1 MKRSQYLHQQKRKA
15 YYIPLCC
22 EGKITEKECAKK
34 LGMSEYGVTLLK
46 RRYRKKGGL
55 AFVNGH
61 KNQVPANKKYVHSF
75 CEHIVKIYYN
85 DWSDCPISTFH
96 EALKEFY
103 SIEVSYNSLLKIM
116 RDSGIKPPRSW
127 NTKEKKEHKSRKE
140 RKHAGEL
147 VQMDASTHDW
157 FMNGTLVSLHGGID
171 DATHTV
177 TGLYFCLN
185 ECRLGYNEVL
195 RQTWTKFG
203 IPQAYYID
211 RHSSFVS
218 SKRKKGRTF
227 TERLELS
234 KNESTHF
241 NDLCRELDIEV
252 VLALS
257 AQGKGRIERLWQ
269 TLQGQLPFIFRFL
282 KISTIQAANS
292 FIESWL
298 GSFNKR
304 FSIKPQDSQNLFR
317 PLPRGF
323 NLDYKLSLKFTCRTD
338 SMGYF
343 TFHDC
348 DFRLSTPNRAFRHFE
363 LCLSE
368 QLGLRAYMNGG
379 WYSITLAEKYL
390 QDLVYDTMPI
400 VEKDLINRYLLSN
413 LHSDYA

>member
-1 MKRSQYLHQQKRKA
+1 
-15 YYIPLCC
+15 
-22 EGKITEKECAKK
+22 
-34 LGMSEYGVTLLK
+34 MSEYGVTLLK
-46 RRYRKKGGL
+46 RRFRKKGGL

-75 CEHIVKIYYN
+75 CEHIIKIYRN
-85 DWSDCPISTFH
+85 DWADCPISTFH

-103 SIEVSYNSLLKIM
+103 NINVSYNSLLKIT
-116 RDSGIKPPRSW
+116 RKAGIKPPRSW

-171 DATHTV
+171 DATHMV

-195 RQTWTKFG
+195 RQTWEKFG

-218 SKRKKGRTF
+218 SKRKKRRTF

-241 NDLCRELDIEV
+241 NDLCRELNIEV
-252 VLALS
+252 ILALS

-269 TLQGQLPFIFRFL
+269 TLQGRLPFIFRFL
-282 KISTIQAANS
+282 KISTVQGANS

-298 GSFNKR
+298 DSFNKR
-304 FSIKPQDSQNLFR
+304 FSIKPQDSLNLFR
-317 PLPRGF
+317 PLSKGF
-323 NLDYKLSLKFTCRTD
+323 NLDYKLSLKFTYRTD
-338 SMGYF
+338 STGYF
-343 TFHDC
+343 TFHGC
-348 DFRLSTPNRAFRHFE
+348 DFRLAAPNRAFRHFE

-368 QLGLRAYMNGG
+368 KFGLRAYMDGG
-379 WYSITLAEKYL
+379 WYAVTLAENRF
-390 QDLVYDTMPI
+390 QSRGYDTMPV
-400 VEKDLINRYLLSN
+400 VEKELINRYLLCD
-413 LHSDYA
+413 LHSACA

>member
-1 MKRSQYLHQQKRKA
+1 MERSQYFYQQKRKA

-22 EGKITEKECAKK
+22 EGKITEKECAGK

-61 KNQVPANKKYVHSF
+61 KNQIPANKKYAHSF
-75 CEHIVKIYYN
+75 CERIVKIYREKW
-85 DWSDCPISTFH
+85 DECPISTFRR
-96 EALKEFY
+96 ALKKFY
-103 SIEVSYNSLLKIM
+103 DIDLPYNSLLKIT
-116 RDSGIKPPRSW
+116 RIAGIKSPRSW
-127 NTKEKKEHKSRKE
+127 TTKEKKEHKSRRE
-140 RKHAGEL
+140 RRHSGEL

-171 DATHTV
+171 DATHKV

-185 ECRLGYNEVL
+185 ECRLGYNEVM
-195 RQTWTKFG
+195 RQTWEKFG
-203 IPQAYYID
+203 VPRAYYID

-218 SKRKKGRTF
+218 SRRRKGRTF

-241 NDLCRELDIEV
+241 NDICRGLDIEV
-252 VLALS
+252 ILALS

-282 KISTIQAANS
+282 KITTIQAAND
-292 FIESWL
+292 FIESWID
-298 GSFNKR
+298 SFNKK
-304 FSIKPQDSQNLFR
+304 FSVKPQDSKSLFR
-317 PLPRGF
+317 PLPK
-323 NLDYKLSLKFTCRTD
+323 NYDLDYKLSLKFTCRTD
-338 SMGYF
+338 STGCF
-343 TFHDC
+343 TFHGC
-348 DFRLSTPNRAFRHFE
+348 DFRLAASNRAFRHFE

-368 QLGLRAYMNGG
+368 QSGLRAYMNGS
-379 WYSITLAEKYL
+379 WHSVTLAEKYL
-390 QDLVYDTMPI
+390 QDLVYDSMPN

-413 LHSDYA
+413 LHSNCA

>member
-1 MKRSQYLHQQKRKA
+1 
-15 YYIPLCC
+15 
-22 EGKITEKECAKK
+22 
-34 LGMSEYGVTLLK
+34 MSEYGVTLLK
-46 RRYRKKGGL
+46 RRFRKKGGL

-61 KNQVPANKKYVHSF
+61 KNQVPANKKYLHSF
-75 CEHIVKIYYN
+75 CEHIIKIYRN
-85 DWSDCPISTFH
+85 DWTDCPISTFH
-96 EALKEFY
+96 VALKEFY
-103 SIEVSYNSLLKIM
+103 NIDVSYSSLLKIT
-116 RDSGIKPPRSW
+116 RKAGIKPPRSW

-195 RQTWTKFG
+195 RQTWEKFG
-203 IPQAYYID
+203 IPQAYYIY
-211 RHSSFVS
+211 RHSSFVF

-227 TERLELS
+227 MERLELS

-241 NDLCRELDIEV
+241 NDMCRELDIDV
-252 VLALS
+252 ILALS

-269 TLQGQLPFIFRFL
+269 TLQGRLPFIFRFL
-282 KISTIQAANS
+282 KISTIKDANS

-298 GSFNKR
+298 DSFNKK
-304 FSIKPQDSQNLFR
+304 FSIEPQDSLNLFR
-317 PLPRGF
+317 PLPKGF

-338 SMGYF
+338 STGYF
-343 TFHDC
+343 TFHGC
-348 DFRLSTPNRAFRHFE
+348 DFRLAAPNRAFRHFE

-368 QLGLRAYMNGG
+368 KFGLRAYMDGG
-379 WYSITLAEKYL
+379 WYAVSLAENRFQNRDHDK
-390 QDLVYDTMPI
+390 MP
-400 VEKDLINRYLLSN
+400 VMEKDLMNRYLLSD
-413 LHSDYA
+413 LHSACA